1 MKINLLPA
9 DTYIVKNNTILNN
22 EDRNLLITLYQ
33 PIIGATAINLYF
45 TLWSNLDDSLIIG
58 REFTH
63 HFLMMNMG
71 VKLEDILES
80 REKLEAIGLLK
91 TYVKKDSI
99 NNYVYELYSPLNAY
113 EFFSNPILMNVLI
126 SYIGRREVKKLVKSF
141 SLPKMDLSSYE
152 DITSSFNEIFKIS
165 KEFDFNENIVNIKKV
180 NKVDMILNS
189 KTDLNSVFALI
200 PEEILNIKTVTNET
214 KELIYKL
221 AFVYDLNDEV
231 LGELIRNSCDEKRMI
246 DKNALRNN
254 CSNYYTFEN
263 KGKSPTLIYKNQ
275 PEYLR
280 KQTSDTSK
288 KSKIIYTFETTSPYD
303 FLLGKNKGIKPSKN
317 DLQILEML
325 VIDYKLNPGVVN
337 VLVDYVLRINSN
349 KLNKKF
355 IEAIASQWK
364 RSKIE
369 TVEEAMEIS
378 KKEVN
383 SRKKISKKTII
394 KEEKPEWYN
403 KEIEEETLN
412 DEELKKLEEKMR
424 KAGIEV

>member
-22 EDRNLLITLYQ
+22 EDRNFLIALYQ
-33 PIIGATAINLYF
+33 PIIGSLSINLYF
-45 TLWSNLDDSLIIG
+45 TLWSNLDDSLIMG

-63 HFLMMNMG
+63 HHLMMSMG
-71 VKLEDILES
+71 IKLEDILES

-91 TYVKKDSI
+91 TYLKKGSI
-99 NNYVYELYSPLNAY
+99 NSYVYELYSPLNAY

-126 SYIGRREVKKLVKSF
+126 SYIGKREVKKLIKEF
-141 SLPKMDLSSYE
+141 SIPKMDLSSYE
-152 DITSSFNEIFKIS
+152 DVTSSFNEIFKIS
-165 KEFDFNENIVNIKKV
+165 KELDFNENIVNIRKV

-189 KTDLNSVFALI
+189 KNDLNSVLSLI
-200 PEEILNIKTVTNET
+200 PEEILNIKTITNET

-221 AFVYDLNDEV
+221 AFVYDLNDDV
-231 LGELIRNSCDEKRMI
+231 LSELIRNSCDEKRMI
-246 DKNALRNN
+246 DKTALRNN

-263 KGKSPTLIYKNQ
+263 KGKSPKLIYKNQ

-280 KQTSDTSK
+280 KTVSDTSR
-288 KSKIIYTFETTSPYD
+288 KSKIIYTFETISPYD

-337 VLVDYVLRINSN
+337 VLVDYVLRINNN

-355 IEAIASQWK
+355 VEAIASQWK

-369 TVEEAMEIS
+369 TVEEAMDFS
-378 KKEVN
+378 KKEAN
-383 SRKKISKKTII
+383 LRKTVTKKTKV
-394 KEEKPEWYN
+394 KEEKPTWYN